1 MKGNVE
7 KIWKKFAHLEPNN
20 EMNNGVCIIGEIVED
35 FTFNHAT
42 RGEMFYKTRI
52 CVKRE
57 SERMDYISVI
67 TKYGCTQGF
76 FKGDHVKILGRI
88 SSFMH
93 HAEGE
98 KKNWLDLYVY
108 AETIEKI
115 QDTEMLSE
123 QNQVN
128 EVYLRGYICQ
138 PVRMTCN
145 KKKKIT
151 EVFLSVYRGKDK
163 VDFIPTF
170 AWEKLANKA
179 VEFHY
184 GQEVCLKGKIRSR
197 RYLSKGEYRERIEVY
212 IYDMM

>member
-1 MKGNVE
+1 MKGNIG
-7 KIWKKFAHLEPNN
+7 KIWEKFVYLEPNN
-20 EMNNGVCIIGEIVED
+20 EMNNGICIIGEIMGD
-35 FTFNHAT
+35 PTFNHST
-42 RGEMFYKTRI
+42 KGENFFKTRL

-57 SERMDYISVI
+57 SGRNDCIPVI
-67 TKYGCTQGF
+67 AKYECMRGVLA
-76 FKGDHVKILGRI
+76 GDRVKITGRI

-115 QDTEMLSE
+115 QDTEMPSE

-170 AWEKLANKA
+170 AWEKLANVA
-179 VEFHY
+179 SEFHY

-212 IYDMM
+212 IYEMI

>member
-1 MKGNVE
+1 MEDKGK
-7 KIWKKFAHLEPNN
+7 KIWEKFAHLKPNN

-42 RGEMFYKTRI
+42 KGERFFRTRI
-52 CVKRE
+52 CAKRE
-57 SERMDYISVI
+57 SGRKDYIPVI
-67 TKYGCTQGF
+67 TKYEYTQGI

-98 KKNWLDLYVY
+98 KRNWLDFYVY
-108 AETIEKI
+108 AETIEKNQDQEI
-115 QDTEMLSE
+115 SYEQDT
-123 QNQVN
+123 VN

-138 PVRMTCN
+138 PVRMTFN
-145 KKKKIT
+145 KRKKIT

-170 AWEKLANKA
+170 AWEKLANVA
-179 VEFHY
+179 SEFHY